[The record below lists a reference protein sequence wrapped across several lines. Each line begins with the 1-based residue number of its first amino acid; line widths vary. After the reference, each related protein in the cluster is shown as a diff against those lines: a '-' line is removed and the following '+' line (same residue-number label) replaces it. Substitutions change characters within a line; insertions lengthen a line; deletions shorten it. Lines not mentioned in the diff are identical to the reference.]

1 MRASNLV
8 VLLPLMVLFV
18 PPVPA
23 GDAEATAQRMLVEL
37 SRVELH
43 LQVPAAE
50 VVDSPLTGEPEVV
63 HAPGGALTAPAPD
76 RSATEVALDFL
87 RRHAGIYGVP
97 PGEVDGLEV
106 VGESVD
112 GGGARTVR
120 LRGRPLHPDLLALVD
135 AEGRLLRIEGRL
147 VP

>member
-1 MRASNLV
+1 MRAPTSLL
-8 VLLPLMVLFV
+8 LLPLTALLVS
-18 PPVPA
+18 PVPA

-37 SRVELH
+37 SRAELR

-50 VVDSPLTGEPEVV
+50 VVDSPLTGEPAIV
-63 HAPGGALTAPAPD
+63 HAPGGALTPPAPG

-97 PGEVDGLEV
+97 PREVEDLEV

-120 LRGRPLHPDLLALVD
+120 LRGGPLRPDLLALVD

-147 VP
+147 AP